1 MLIWSRRKQFW
12 QICNKKTVVSQK
24 ELFRPQCKRLKKI
37 FKKNCFPS
45 NCPSEGVGSSFE
57 NLGKVLSPKL
67 RRNYAQ
73 SPSMYQT
80 RSKFFGKFCFF
91 RIITEHVEIAFDNPY
106 VQFLGKVRKHFDH
119 NPTKRDRIFSQKF
132 FWSKISSELVEISFD
147 KFAKRNFQ
155 KSKKVS
161 LLVRIHVKTK
171 KFVIRLFLHFVSRTR
186 REKFWQP
193 ICWSLADS
201 QKKFRLKFG
210 SQTRN
215 CFWKENLFFLQVY
228 SLNL

>member
-1 MLIWSRRKQFW
+1 M
-12 QICNKKTVVSQK
+12 QK
-24 ELFRPQCKRLKKI
+24 LKKI

-45 NCPSEGVGSSFE
+45 KCPSEDVGSSFE
-57 NLGKVLSPKL
+57 NLRKILSPKL

-80 RSKFFGKFCFF
+80 RSKFFGKICFF
-91 RIITEHVEIAFDNPY
+91 IIITEHVENAFDNPY
-106 VQFLGKVRKHFDH
+106 VQFLAKVRKHFDH
-119 NPTKRDRIFSQKF
+119 NPTKKGLEIFSKV
-132 FWSKISSELVEISFD
+132 FWSTSSSELVESSFD

-161 LLVRIHVKTK
+161 LEVRIHVKTK
-171 KFVIRLFLHFVSRTR
+171 NVVKSLFLHFVSRTR

-193 ICWSLADS
+193 ICWSLAYS

-215 CFWKENLFFLQVY
+215 CFWKINLIFLQVY